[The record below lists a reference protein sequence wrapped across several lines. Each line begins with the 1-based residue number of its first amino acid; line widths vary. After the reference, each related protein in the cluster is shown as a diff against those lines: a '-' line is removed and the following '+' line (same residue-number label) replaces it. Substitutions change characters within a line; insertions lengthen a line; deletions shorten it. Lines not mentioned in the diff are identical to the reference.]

1 MRESANDHLLKE
13 IYSAQQTNKH
23 GPANSVRAGHRV
35 PHNQAAL
42 ACAAHGAGQHRRCA
56 KNRL

>member
-23 GPANSVRAGHRV
+23 GLANRTRAGYRDV
-35 PHNQAAL
+35 GLQILQHNEG
-42 ACAAHGAGQHRRCA
+42 AAHE
-56 KNRL
+56 NYILD